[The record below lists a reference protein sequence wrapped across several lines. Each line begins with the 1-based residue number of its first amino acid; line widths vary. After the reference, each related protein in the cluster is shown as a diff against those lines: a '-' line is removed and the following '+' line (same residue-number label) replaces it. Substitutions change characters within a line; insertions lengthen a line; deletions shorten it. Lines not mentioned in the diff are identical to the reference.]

1 MASDSSNDATASST
15 VPSLRPA
22 VDWADGQ
29 LQIID
34 QTVLP
39 ASLEILTLTTT
50 DEVVDA
56 IYRLA
61 VRGAPAIGVCGA
73 FGMVVGFD
81 EAQPADLASARSTM
95 DALTQRIGT
104 ARPTAVNLAWAVD
117 QVRTATEAAT
127 TVDEVRSI
135 ALDTAL
141 AIQADD
147 IASCDAMGRYGAEEL
162 ANAHRIMT
170 HCNTGR
176 LATAGRGTALGVVY
190 TKAEL
195 GHPVEV
201 FACETRPLL
210 QGARLTAW
218 ELVDA
223 GLPVTLLSDGAGAAL
238 LGTGQIDAV
247 ITGADRIAANG
258 DSANKIGTRA
268 HAIAASYEGIP
279 FYIVAPL
286 STFDTSV
293 ASGDDIEIE
302 FRPDD
307 EVRRFRSEASAP
319 ADVATWNAA
328 FDVTPAELITGIIT
342 EVGVLRPPFTES
354 IAAAFAD
361 RLSQ

>member
-1 MASDSSNDATASST
+1 MAPSASER
-15 VPSLRPA
+15 SLQPA
-22 VDWADGQ
+22 VDWVDGS
-29 LQIID
+29 LEIID
-34 QTVLP
+34 QTMLP
-39 ASLEILTLTTT
+39 TSLNVLTLADT
-50 DEVVDA
+50 DQVVDA

-73 FGMVVGFD
+73 YGMIVGFD
-81 EAQPADLASARSTM
+81 EAGPTDLEAARATI
-95 DALTQRIGT
+95 DRLVEQIGT

-117 QVRTATEAAT
+117 RVRTATAPAT
-127 TVDEVRSI
+127 SVDEVRTL
-135 ALDTAL
+135 ALAEAR
-141 AIQADD
+141 AIQAED
-147 IASCDAMGRYGAEEL
+147 IASCDAMGRFGAEEL
-162 ANAHRIMT
+162 ADRHRILT

-195 GHPVEV
+195 GHPVQV

-223 GLPVTLLSDGAGAAL
+223 GLDATLLTDGAGAAL

-268 HAIAASYEGIP
+268 HAIAAGYENVP

-286 STFDTSV
+286 STFDTSL
-293 ASGDDIEIE
+293 ATGDDIEIE
-302 FRPDD
+302 FRADD

-319 ADVATWNAA
+319 AEIKTWNAA
-328 FDVTPAELITGIIT
+328 FDVTPADLITGIIT
-342 EVGVLRPPFTES
+342 EVGVLRPPFEAS
-354 IAAAFAD
+354 IAAAFAERD
-361 RLSQ
+361 QA

>member
-1 MASDSSNDATASST
+1 MVSTGTPSSGTPSSGT
-15 VPSLRPA
+15 PSLTPA
-22 VDWADGQ
+22 VDWVDGR

-34 QTVLP
+34 QTALP
-39 ASLEILTLTTT
+39 TSLEILTLTTT
-50 DEVVDA
+50 AQVVDA

-81 EAQPADLASARSTM
+81 ETEPTDLAAARATI
-95 DALTQRIGT
+95 DHLAEQIGT
-104 ARPTAVNLAWAVD
+104 ARPTAVNLAWAVER
-117 QVRTATEAAT
+117 VRLATAGGSSVA
-127 TVDEVRSI
+127 EVRAV
-135 ALDTAL
+135 ALAEAL
-141 AIQADD
+141 AIQAED
-147 IASCDAMGRYGAEEL
+147 IASCDAMGRHGAEEL
-162 ANAHRIMT
+162 RDRHRILT

-190 TKAEL
+190 TKVEL
-195 GHPVEV
+195 GHPIRV

-223 GLPVTLLSDGAGAAL
+223 GLPATLLADGAGAAL

-268 HAIAASYEGIP
+268 HAIAAKYEGVP
-279 FYIVAPL
+279 FYVVAPL
-286 STFDTSV
+286 STFDPSLATG
-293 ASGDDIEIE
+293 ADIEIE

-307 EVRRFRSEASAP
+307 EVRRFRTEVSAP
-319 ADVATWNAA
+319 ADIATWNAA

-342 EVGVLRPPFTES
+342 EVGVLRPPFGES
-354 IAAAFAD
+354 IANAFAE
-361 RLSQ
+361 RG